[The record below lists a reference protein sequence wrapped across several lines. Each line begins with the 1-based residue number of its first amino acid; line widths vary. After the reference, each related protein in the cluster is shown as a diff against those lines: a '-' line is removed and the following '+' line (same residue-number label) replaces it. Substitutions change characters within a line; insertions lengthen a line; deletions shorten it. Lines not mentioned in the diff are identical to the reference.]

1 MANAH
6 DSLGEAARSTLADFF
21 DAALYQGFSRIGQAV
36 FGVSGDRFH
45 LCHADDEGRSGLEVF
60 GDPHDASRIA
70 LLDDEGNHRPLKTA
84 PNLRRGWILKLS
96 TSSELRLA
104 IDLLYPAAL
113 ANWRA
118 FLRGD
123 PLATPLR
130 STFERQS
137 GMYRITGLTTDPE
150 AEKILNTLCKPGC
163 LRQILWPIP
172 DGVPFR
178 SPVLENGRIPL
189 LCTDACSLLIGEAR
203 RVVKSRPP
211 APVS

>member
-60 GDPHDASRIA
+60 DDPHDASRIA

-84 PNLRRGWILKLS
+84 PNLRRGWILKLP
-96 TSSELRLA
+96 TSSDLRLA

-113 ANWRA
+113 ANWRG
-118 FLRGD
+118 FLRAE

-130 STFERQS
+130 RAFDRQT

-203 RVVKSRPP
+203 RVVKCRPP